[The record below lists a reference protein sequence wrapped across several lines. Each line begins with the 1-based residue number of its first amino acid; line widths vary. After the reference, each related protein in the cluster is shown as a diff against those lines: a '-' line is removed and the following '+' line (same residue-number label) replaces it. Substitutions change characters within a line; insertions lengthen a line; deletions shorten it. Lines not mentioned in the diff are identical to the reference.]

1 MSLSVETS
9 LLAHT
14 NVLLT
19 SLSSITS
26 SSHSHTMPPKPLP
39 EHTVK
44 TCSSNTKK
52 HPGEADYSADEDS
65 ILHLPKTPKTRK
77 GCKPKVIKDAVSAED
92 TGANI
97 KCLATYERQSLDND
111 INDVTP
117 YPVFT
122 PAPSIRQYI
131 MPINHS
137 DPLISSNPNN
147 MLEEEKSGLMT
158 DNQPY
163 IPLAGS
169 NSETDTLTDEDDDSI
184 HPPMAKVVA
193 GRLKGVHDAGV
204 KEVGQRGNTT
214 KSNGGPA
221 HLLPAKAIHKTIK
234 PASHGAKTAAAS
246 ANNTKAA
253 GDGKRAGAINQ
264 VVPVEEDGVKGKK
277 GKRAADGMKLKSK
290 VIVEPK
296 PKVTIQ
302 GQVKEAM
309 KVVSSISKEGEK
321 SRMGDAHKDSIDMDA
336 SKPKPPTNTK
346 AMRAKAMMENIFNF
360 GTNNN
365 ANDNADDADNDDKDL
380 DLFGQETGA
389 MDIDRDPEVKAA
401 GSKKWQIE
409 KVDVVKKGSS
419 SSKGK
424 GVDKATKVHEVFYC
438 HRTSLMGP
446 INVGTV

>member
-1 MSLSVETS
+1 
-9 LLAHT
+9 
-14 NVLLT
+14 
-19 SLSSITS
+19 
-26 SSHSHTMPPKPLP
+26 
-39 EHTVK
+39 
-44 TCSSNTKK
+44 
-52 HPGEADYSADEDS
+52 
-65 ILHLPKTPKTRK
+65 
-77 GCKPKVIKDAVSAED
+77 
-92 TGANI
+92 
-97 KCLATYERQSLDND
+97 
-111 INDVTP
+111 
-117 YPVFT
+117 
-122 PAPSIRQYI
+122 
-131 MPINHS
+131 
-137 DPLISSNPNN
+137 
-147 MLEEEKSGLMT
+147 MT

-221 HLLPAKAIHKTIK
+221 HLLPAKAVHKTIK

-446 INVGTV
+446 INVGTI